1 MIKLTSIAILSGI
14 IFTSCKP
21 KFEMPEESLG
31 SVNPVNYIALGGSN
45 TSGYSDGALN
55 LNGQE
60 NNYAQ
65 ILTTQFNRIDPTS
78 FNQAFVSEIGINLD
92 GNSKLKVGY
101 KTDCNNETSISP
113 VRVSSTGDNNI
124 LSTNV
129 STGGPYNNLAF
140 PSMST
145 INVNQM
151 GYSNP
156 FFNRVV
162 NDPST
167 ESILDLALANNPT
180 FYTAQLGEDDILDYA
195 TSGGT
200 MNTIP
205 SANGA
210 AGIGFDGSLEE
221 VITTM
226 TAAGANGA
234 LLNIPDVLNYP
245 FFTTIPYNG
254 LVIDAAQAASLNSV
268 FNPLGISFQ
277 EGANGFLIED
287 LTAPN
292 NVRKMLPGEK
302 ILLTVPLDSIKC
314 FGMGVTTSIPDRY
327 SLTLTEVAEINQK
340 ITEYNQVISNLAN
353 QNSVAFVDL
362 NTLYDTFHNGTVY
375 NGVSMSTAFI
385 SGGTFS
391 LDGLNLN
398 PIGQAK
404 IANAII
410 EQLNIK
416 YSATIPLAD
425 VTKYPG
431 IVFP

>member
-1 MIKLTSIAILSGI
+1 MIKLTSIVILSGI

-21 KFEMPEESLG
+21 KFELPEESLG

-78 FNQAFVSEIGINLD
+78 FNQALVSEIGINLD

-140 PSMST
+140 PSMSA

-151 GYSNP
+151 GYTNP

-200 MNTIP
+200 TNTIP

-234 LLNIPDVLNYP
+234 LLNIPDILNYP
-245 FFTTIPYNG
+245 FFTTIPYDG

-268 FNPLGISFQ
+268 FNPIGISFQ

-314 FGMGVTTSIPDRY
+314 FGMGVTASIPDRY

-353 QNSVAFVDL
+353 QNSVALVDL
-362 NTLYDTFHNGTVY
+362 NTLYDTFYNGTVY